1 MANPAEAY
9 GKMMRHGSDPQELE
23 GTLLIKAAAKLQK
36 HRDNWDERSPD
47 LLPSLQY
54 NRKLWS
60 IFAAA
65 VTDAESELPIEVR
78 QNLANLAV
86 FVFKQTLAVQTSS
99 DPAKL
104 DSLININRQIAAG
117 LFQKTPDS
125 VPTP

>member
-1 MANPAEAY
+1 M
-9 GKMMRHGSDPQELE
+9 
-23 GTLLIKAAAKLQK
+23 
-36 HRDNWDERSPD
+36 
-47 LLPSLQY
+47 
-54 NRKLWS
+54 
-60 IFAAA
+60 
-65 VTDAESELPIEVR
+65 TDAESELPIEVR